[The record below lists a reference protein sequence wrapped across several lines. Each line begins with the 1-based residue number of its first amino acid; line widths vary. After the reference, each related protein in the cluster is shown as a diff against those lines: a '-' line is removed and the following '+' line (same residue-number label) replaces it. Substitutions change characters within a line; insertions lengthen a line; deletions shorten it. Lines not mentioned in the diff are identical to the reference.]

1 MVTKVA
7 LYVRVSS
14 EMQVEGFSID
24 AQLRVMREY
33 AAEQRWEIVREYV
46 EEGFTAEHDRRP
58 QFQILKR
65 DAQLRLFDGLL
76 VHKLDR
82 LYRNLPELLDL
93 VSQLEKMGITLI
105 SVTERV
111 DFSTPS
117 GKMLLTNIGMISEF
131 YLNNLREETVKGKY
145 QRALSGYWNSDIPY
159 GYCKGICSHCKDPN
173 GKGYCPAYGKP
184 DRTDGKHLIAHPK
197 DSKGLRL
204 AFELQATIKSDLQV
218 TNELNRRHYRTNR
231 KYHKHSDRRRT
242 GGPKPFCKETVRS
255 MLQNPFYMGFV
266 RYKGQLIPGKHP
278 ALVDRELFETAQ
290 KVRQQL
296 RRVHG
301 AYPHKIRFFLF
312 SGLIRC
318 ANCGFVMRGR
328 TYKRNE
334 KEERQYV
341 DTGHEHSVQCQQSL
355 VKADN
360 IEKQIVAHIRRI
372 RLPKPWIERII
383 QLTTATE
390 KTQHE
395 ERSRMALRSRLDRLQ
410 RLFVDGDLTEAS
422 YEQERAKVAKQMA
435 QLPVETTTAPKI
447 RALANNMGALWE
459 KMTNLERQT
468 VLNHLFRGIYIRG
481 NTIERVEPRKA
492 FKELFE

>member
-1 MVTKVA
+1 
-7 LYVRVSS
+7 
-14 EMQVEGFSID
+14 
-24 AQLRVMREY
+24 
-33 AAEQRWEIVREYV
+33 
-46 EEGFTAEHDRRP
+46 
-58 QFQILKR
+58 
-65 DAQLRLFDGLL
+65 
-76 VHKLDR
+76 
-82 LYRNLPELLDL
+82 
-93 VSQLEKMGITLI
+93 
-105 SVTERV
+105 
-111 DFSTPS
+111 
-117 GKMLLTNIGMISEF
+117 
-131 YLNNLREETVKGKY
+131 
-145 QRALSGYWNSDIPY
+145 
-159 GYCKGICSHCKDPN
+159 
-173 GKGYCPAYGKP
+173 
-184 DRTDGKHLIAHPK
+184 
-197 DSKGLRL
+197 
-204 AFELQATIKSDLQV
+204 
-218 TNELNRRHYRTNR
+218 
-231 KYHKHSDRRRT
+231 
-242 GGPKPFCKETVRS
+242 

-360 IEKQIVAHIRRI
+360 IERQIVAHIRRI